1 MTVRDDAGPTE
12 SIRRTL
18 QVSTDPRVVRTRA
31 AISEAVHELSRA
43 GGELT
48 VASVARSAGIS
59 RASFYSHYRGLDELA
74 LVLTGEAFAS
84 IAQCWFAQEHDRA
97 DAMLVS
103 QRRLVAHFAQNRR
116 FYRTVASMPVSKE
129 GYLATVRAM
138 ASVIEIS
145 IAEQPLA
152 APVEATA
159 RYIAGAAYGLIDA
172 WLTGEVDITD
182 EQLVD
187 RLVSLLPT
195 WMSGRG

>member
-1 MTVRDDAGPTE
+1 MSDEAGPTE

-18 QVSTDPRVVRTRA
+18 KASTDPRVGRTRA
-31 AISEAVHELSRA
+31 AISDAVRRRSRA
-43 GGELT
+43 GEEVT

-74 LVLTGEAFAS
+74 LTLTSEAFAS
-84 IAQCWFAQEHDRA
+84 IAEAWFADEHDRA
-97 DAMLVS
+97 DAMVIS
-103 QRRLVAHFAQNRR
+103 QRRLVAHFADNRR
-116 FYRTVASMPVSKE
+116 FYRAVASIPISKE
-129 GYLATVRAM
+129 GYLAAVRSM
-138 ASVIEIS
+138 ASVLETA
-145 IAEQPLA
+145 IADQPLA
-152 APVEATA
+152 APVGATA
-159 RYIAGAAYGLIDA
+159 RHIAGAAYGLIDA